1 MKKNLINRLQDVVRL
16 QSVNS
21 LGNIYPD
28 KIIEWLGISEQ
39 ECREFINQLHD
50 QRVVTFKYKIK
61 CECGEVCTIYE
72 RKLLRNH
79 GANCEICGKKFS
91 LKNIEEKAN
100 ILYEIDKEELLG
112 LNNESIDFK
121 ILPDAGRKVVPMIK
135 KQEEKEME
143 IFMGSSSEATDF
155 MEEIAVKLEE
165 LDTQP
170 LLWNETGKGI
180 FIPGTNTIDA
190 LLAITKRVGAAIFIF
205 NADDKTWN
213 DKSALETLDTVRD
226 NVLFEYGLFMG
237 ARGKEKV
244 CFICKNQPKVASDLK
259 GITYIDGNDS
269 LTKIKLKLKD
279 WLNAMQMEI

>member
-79 GANCEICGKKFS
+79 SANCEICGKNFS

-237 ARGKEKV
+237 ALGKEKV